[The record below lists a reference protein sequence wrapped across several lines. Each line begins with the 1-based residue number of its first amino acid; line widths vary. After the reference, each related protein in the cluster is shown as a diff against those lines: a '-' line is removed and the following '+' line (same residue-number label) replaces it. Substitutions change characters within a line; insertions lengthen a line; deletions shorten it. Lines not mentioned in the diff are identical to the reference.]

1 MYIVNVDL
9 WNEDGTQEVNLVR
22 HSGSTPSI
30 SSTTPTSFAQVQNS
44 MAHPPILPAQ
54 DQTGGHVAAFQNPP
68 SVNPFTMGAHMGS
81 SQSPQGSSTH
91 VCTCARAHVYTRP
104 TLESRA
110 AVWPQ
115 RPRARAR

>member
-54 DQTGGHVAAFQNPP
+54 DQAYQNA
-68 SVNPFTMGAHMGS
+68 NPYAMST
-81 SQSPQGSSTH
+81 QSPQGSST
-91 VCTCARAHVYTRP
+91 TALST
-104 TLESRA
+104 
-110 AVWPQ
+110 
-115 RPRARAR
+115 